1 MDEGIGERERCAG
14 AMGAYITRAAVLRE
28 PGRPWE
34 ITELELDSPRAGEVL
49 IRFMASGM
57 CHSDEHVRARPS
69 VRAPFVGGHEGAG
82 VVESVGPGVT
92 RVAPGDHVVCSYVPM
107 CGTCR
112 PCSTGYQNLC
122 EEGRHIGFGCMP
134 DGTYRFHRDGEDFGG
149 FCMLGTFAE
158 RAVVSEWS
166 CVRIDDAIPYE
177 VAALVGCG
185 VPTGWGSSV
194 YAAGVRPGDTVV
206 VFGVGGV
213 GSNAV
218 QGARY
223 AGAKNLI
230 AVDPVAFKRETAQ
243 ELGATHVTSDGGE
256 AEKLVVE
263 LTHGRLAEHAILTV
277 GELDAEVV
285 TQAVGLIGKNGQVTI
300 TSVGRPGENQLELQ
314 AAGPHGV
321 IGFQRRIQGALFG
334 NANPLYDIPK
344 LLGLYRAGDLEL
356 DALITRRYRLE
367 EVNDGY
373 RDLLDGKN
381 IRGVVVHEHD

>member
-1 MDEGIGERERCAG
+1 
-14 AMGAYITRAAVLRE
+14 MGGDTTRAAILRE
-28 PGRPWE
+28 PGLPWE
-34 ITELELDSPRAGEVL
+34 ITELDLDPPRDGEVL
-49 IRFMASGM
+49 VRFMASGL
-57 CHSDEHVRARPS
+57 CHSDEHVRSRPS

-82 VVESVGPGVT
+82 VVEAVGPAVS
-92 RVAPGDHVVCSYVPM
+92 RVAPGDHVVCSYVPV

-122 EEGRHIGFGCMP
+122 DEGKNISFGCMP
-134 DGTYRFHRDGEDFGG
+134 DGTYRYHQNGQDLGG
-149 FCMLGTFAE
+149 FCMLGTFSE

-166 CVRIDDAIPYE
+166 CVRIDDDIPFE

-206 VFGVGGV
+206 VFGTGGV

-230 AVDPVAFKRETAQ
+230 AVDPVAFKREMAQ
-243 ELGATHVTSDGGE
+243 EFGATHACSDAAE
-256 AEKLVVE
+256 AHDLVVR
-263 LTHGRLAEHAILTV
+263 LTRGQLADHAILTV

-285 TQAVGLIGKNGQVTI
+285 TQAVGIIGKNGQVTV
-300 TSVGRPGENQLELQ
+300 TAVGRPGEHQIQLP
-314 AAGPHGV
+314 AGGPHGV
-321 IGFQRRIQGALFG
+321 IGYQRRIQGALFG

-344 LLGLYRAGDLEL
+344 LLGLYRAGDLKLTE
-356 DALITRRYRLE
+356 LITRRYRLDQ
-367 EVNDGY
+367 VNEGY
-373 RDLLDGKN
+373 RDLLEGKN
-381 IRGVVVHEHD
+381 IRGVILHEHD